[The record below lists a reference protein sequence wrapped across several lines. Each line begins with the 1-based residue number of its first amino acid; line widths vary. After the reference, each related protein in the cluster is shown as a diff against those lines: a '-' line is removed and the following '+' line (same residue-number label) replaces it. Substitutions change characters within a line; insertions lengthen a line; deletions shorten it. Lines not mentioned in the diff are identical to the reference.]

1 MKTRLLLLSAGVIGC
16 FSLTVAAADWPQWR
30 GPQRNGISQETGL
43 LKEWP
48 KDGPK
53 QVWQVTDLDYGFS
66 TPAVVGD
73 RIYLLSNKGTDDE
86 FVQARAVKDG
96 NQVWSRRLG
105 KSASNTKGGPDYP
118 GARST
123 PTVDGDVLY
132 ALGSDGDLACVETA
146 KGEVRWRK
154 NLRDDFGGKPGNWAY
169 AESPL
174 IDGDVLV
181 CTPGGEKATMVG
193 LNKKTG
199 DVVWTCPVPGG
210 DEAAYASAIV
220 MEVGGVRMVVQFLQ
234 HGLVGVEAKTG
245 KFLWRYAQTAEG
257 SRANIPSPVAFHEYV
272 YSAAG
277 QSGSGLVK
285 LKAENSGVTAAQ
297 VYFDKKLP
305 TSIGGVVEV
314 GGALYGT
321 NSRGLIC
328 ADFLTGDIKW
338 QDKSIGAGSV
348 CYADGC
354 LYLHGENGEVTL
366 VEATPTAYH
375 EKGRF
380 TPPGQPNR
388 GKAKAWAYPVVA
400 NGRLYVR
407 DLGVLW
413 CYDVKDGSASK

>member
-1 MKTRLLLLSAGVIGC
+1 MKTPTSLLSVGAVVC
-16 FSLTVAAADWPQWR
+16 LCLTAAAADWPQWR

-48 KDGPK
+48 KEGPK
-53 QVWQVTDLDYGFS
+53 RLWQVSDVDYGFS
-66 TPAVVGD
+66 TPGVVGD
-73 RIYLLSNKGTDDE
+73 RLYLLSNKGTDDE
-86 FVQARAVKDG
+86 FVQARAVEDG
-96 NQVWSRRLG
+96 KQIWTRRLG
-105 KSASNTKGGPDYP
+105 KSGSNTGPQYP

-132 ALGSDGDLACVETA
+132 ALGSDGDLASVEAA
-146 KGEVRWRK
+146 KGEVRWQK
-154 NLRDDFGGKPGNWAY
+154 NLRTDFAGKPGQWAY

-181 CTPGGEKATMVG
+181 CTPGGAKATMVA

-199 DVVWTCPVPGG
+199 DVVWTCPVPDG

-220 MEVGGVRMVVQFLQ
+220 MEVGGVRMYVQFLQ

-257 SRANIPSPVAFHEYV
+257 SPANIPSPVAFKEYV

-277 QSGSGLVK
+277 KSGGGLVQ
-285 LKAENSGVTAAQ
+285 LKVEKDGVTATQ

-314 GGALYGT
+314 AGALYGT
-321 NSRGLIC
+321 NGKGLIC
-328 ADFLTGDIKW
+328 ADFLTGDVRW
-338 QDKSIGAGSV
+338 QDKSIGAGSI

-354 LYLHGENGEVTL
+354 LYLHGEDGQLAL
-366 VEATPTAYH
+366 VEAAQAGYH

-380 TPPGQPNR
+380 TPQGQPSR
-388 GKAKAWAYPVVA
+388 GNAKSWAYPVVA

-407 DLGVLW
+407 DLGVLS
-413 CYDVKDGSASK
+413 CYDLKDGSSK

>member
-1 MKTRLLLLSAGVIGC
+1 MVEAH
-16 FSLTVAAADWPQWR
+16 
-30 GPQRNGISQETGL
+30 GI
-43 LKEWP
+43 
-48 KDGPK
+48 
-53 QVWQVTDLDYGFS
+53 
-66 TPAVVGD
+66 
-73 RIYLLSNKGTDDE
+73 
-86 FVQARAVKDG
+86 
-96 NQVWSRRLG
+96 
-105 KSASNTKGGPDYP
+105 
-118 GARST
+118 
-123 PTVDGDVLY
+123 
-132 ALGSDGDLACVETA
+132 ETA
-146 KGEVRWRK
+146 KGEVRWHK
-154 NLRDDFGGKPGNWAY
+154 NLRSDFGGKPGNWAY

-220 MEVGGVRMVVQFLQ
+220 MEVGGVRMYVQFLQ

-245 KFLWRYAQTAEG
+245 KFLWRYAQTAEN
-257 SRANIPSPVAFHEYV
+257 SPANIPSPVAYHDCV
-272 YSAAG
+272 YSADG
-277 QSGSGLVK
+277 LSGGGLVK
-285 LKAENSGVTAAQ
+285 LKVENGGVTAEQ

-314 GGALYGT
+314 NGTLYGT
-321 NSRGLIC
+321 NNKDLIG
-328 ADFLTGDIKW
+328 AEYLTGDIKW

-354 LYLHGENGEVTL
+354 VYIHGENGEVAL
-366 VEATPTAYH
+366 VEAAPTAYH

-388 GKAKAWAYPVVA
+388 GMAKAWAYPVVA
-400 NGRLYVR
+400 DSRLYVR

-413 CYDVKDGSASK
+413 CFDLKEGSASK